1 MSLSRASPRVDAVI
15 LVYVAPPGTSTLAV
29 TPLPSSSCAMA
40 ATSASCPALEGPY
53 GVPPLRHI
61 VSMLVVTLM
70 MRPQPWPCRC
80 PTTAL
85 DMKKAPLRLTAIT
98 RLQTVGETSQKLVDE
113 AASMNSAERGLM
125 PALLIRICS
134 PPSS

>member
-1 MSLSRASPRVDAVI
+1 MSWFRALPRLEAVM

-53 GVPPLRHI
+53 GVPPLRHM

-70 MRPQPWPCRC
+70 MRPQPCSRRC

-85 DMKKAPLRLTAIT
+85 DIKKAPLRLTATT
-98 RLQTVGETSQKLVDE
+98 RLQAAGEMSQKLV
-113 AASMNSAERGLM
+113 G
-125 PALLIRICS
+125 
-134 PPSS
+134 

>member
-1 MSLSRASPRVDAVI
+1 MSLSRTSPRVDAVI

-53 GVPPLRHI
+53 GVPPLRHM
-61 VSMLVVTLM
+61 VSMLVVTPM
-70 MRPQPWPCRC
+70 MRPQPWPTKC

-85 DMKKAPLRLTAIT
+85 AKKKAPEGLRGTT
-98 RLQTVGETSQKLVDE
+98 RLSREGVAALTLEDE
-113 AASMNSAERGLM
+113 P
-125 PALLIRICS
+125 PAI
-134 PPSS
+134 SSECDG

>member
-1 MSLSRASPRVDAVI
+1 MSLSRTSPRVDAVI

-53 GVPPLRHI
+53 GVPPLRHM
-61 VSMLVVTLM
+61 VSMLVVTPM
-70 MRPQPWPCRC
+70 MRPQPWPIRC

-85 DMKKAPLRLTAIT
+85 DIKKAPVRLTATT
-98 RLQTVGETSQKLVDE
+98 RLQMVGDTKEHFID
-113 AASMNSAERGLM
+113 
-125 PALLIRICS
+125 
-134 PPSS
+134 

>member
-1 MSLSRASPRVDAVI
+1 MSLARASPRLDAVI

-53 GVPPLRHI
+53 GVPPLRHM

-70 MRPQPWPCRC
+70 MRPQPWSIRC
-80 PTTAL
+80 PTTVL
-85 DMKKAPLRLTAIT
+85 DMKKAPLRLTATT
-98 RLQTVGETSQKLVDE
+98 RLQTVGEISQRTGCEFSVTPKL
-113 AASMNSAERGLM
+113 L
-125 PALLIRICS
+125 ALA
-134 PPSS
+134 